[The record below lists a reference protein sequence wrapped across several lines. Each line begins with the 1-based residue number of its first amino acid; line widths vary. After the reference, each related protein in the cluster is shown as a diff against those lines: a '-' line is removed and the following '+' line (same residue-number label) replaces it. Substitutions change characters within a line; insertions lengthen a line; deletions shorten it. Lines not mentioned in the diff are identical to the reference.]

1 MNSAHTHGAS
11 HVSGVFY
18 VDSGGGGG
26 GSSCTLLQNPA
37 PGRHHAAAATENSLG
52 GVGAGPG
59 GGNDDDDIC
68 LAPVAGSVLLF
79 PGWLPHAVLPHD
91 GHEPRLTISFNADF
105 EQLPTLRAGTSPTG
119 TSGSVRDPGYDDG
132 ESELADFNEA
142 AATDQEDWLA
152 AGRSLQFEEDGG
164 GSSHG
169 GTNKGWLRRAW
180 STTATVWTLPP
191 VSTAVPAAV
200 LAAAMAAVA
209 AAEQGVVMREELP
222 EPSVAAF
229 TAVSRDWVCSLLVA
243 ASNGRPCNTWVLA
256 DYELLRLSPG
266 AGIDFG
272 LSSPS
277 SILTGGQGT
286 AAAGDGDGDGDATD
300 DDDDDDDD
308 NDCDTL
314 TDICGVVQFDVGSM
328 SAGETTT
335 DEGEKAAT
343 AAAAAAA
350 ASAASAANAERQGGL
365 VLSAVEPR
373 PECGFEV
380 SASDDGNG
388 DDTRFLHTM
397 GLLSRRSPRQDTVRM
412 RRGEAVLIP
421 CSRCRHTRESQLRL
435 HLPLGSPVLAAVF
448 VAAARKN
455 F

>member
-18 VDSGGGGG
+18 VDSGGGG

-37 PGRHHAAAATENSLG
+37 PGRHHAAAATENPLG
-52 GVGAGPG
+52 GVGAGLG

-105 EQLPTLRAGTSPTG
+105 EQLPTLRARTSPTG

-142 AATDQEDWLA
+142 ATDQDWLA

-191 VSTAVPAAV
+191 VSTAVSAAV

-209 AAEQGVVMREELP
+209 AAEQGVMTEELP
-222 EPSVAAF
+222 EPSVAAL
-229 TAVSRDWVCSLLVA
+229 TAVSRDWVCSLLAA
-243 ASNGRPCNTWVLA
+243 ASNGRPCNAWVLA

-300 DDDDDDDD
+300 GDDNDDDD
-308 NDCDTL
+308 DCDTL

-328 SAGETTT
+328 SAGEATT

-343 AAAAAAA
+343 AAAA
-350 ASAASAANAERQGGL
+350 AASAANAERQGGL
-365 VLSAVEPR
+365 VLSAAEPR
-373 PECGFEV
+373 PEYGFEM
-380 SASDDGNG
+380 SASDDGNS
-388 DDTRFLHTM
+388 DDTRFLHIV
-397 GLLSRRSPRQDTVRM
+397 GLLSRQSPRQDTVRM

-421 CSRCRHTRESQLRL
+421 CSRCRRTREAELRL
-435 HLPLGSPVLAAVF
+435 HLPLGSPVLVAAF
-448 VAAARKN
+448 VATTRN
-455 F
+455 IV